1 MEEGEEEGDEFDL
14 LTTSIPF
21 TFESVAFPGCYLT
34 PCTSSSSTSSS
45 STSNKNNSSNGSN
58 TVLRLMRGAPLLF
71 YEASKPTFSFALSMG
86 LVNFSPDPSI
96 PYQTLSNM
104 SISSPPTSP
113 NSQWGNKRFNMMEA
127 LPEDLVRYILSFFSH
142 IDPGEHVIDPSLTQS
157 EWDCLPLATKRD
169 GILSVRCIRGVCKKW
184 REYGNSLICSI
195 RTGSIIDGTT
205 KRDFLQFVYTCP
217 SVTSISFRNLE
228 TLNDKELCNAL
239 SSNRKFL
246 RVVNVGGCYS
256 ISDVS
261 LRVIANL
268 HLVHVN
274 LAMTTITDE
283 SLILIA
289 NRCPFLLSINLYGAQ
304 HITHRGV
311 SILLQSCRK
320 LTSINLRGTSIGVD
334 GLGVLREMAHIHC
347 EVLTGNLLQVLFCND
362 FYFD

>member
-1 MEEGEEEGDEFDL
+1 
-14 LTTSIPF
+14 
-21 TFESVAFPGCYLT
+21 
-34 PCTSSSSTSSS
+34 
-45 STSNKNNSSNGSN
+45 
-58 TVLRLMRGAPLLF
+58 
-71 YEASKPTFSFALSMG
+71 
-86 LVNFSPDPSI
+86 
-96 PYQTLSNM
+96 
-104 SISSPPTSP
+104 
-113 NSQWGNKRFNMMEA
+113 
-127 LPEDLVRYILSFFSH
+127 
-142 IDPGEHVIDPSLTQS
+142 
-157 EWDCLPLATKRD
+157 
-169 GILSVRCIRGVCKKW
+169 
-184 REYGNSLICSI
+184 
-195 RTGSIIDGTT
+195 
-205 KRDFLQFVYTCP
+205 
-217 SVTSISFRNLE
+217 
-228 TLNDKELCNAL
+228 
-239 SSNRKFL
+239 L

-362 FYFD
+362 FYFDWFFKSKFIEFCFWKSSNITTTIVFIICKSYLLFN